1 MSRMWR
7 RAPADTLCGGCR
19 NRTIERGEPAIYIK
33 VNPQVTRELIRCQN
47 CAGEAPPELPEL
59 MEAGGIET
67 SGFTAIGKA
76 APRRTRGA
84 LKELARKEWTPYRD
98 PGEEG

>member
-7 RAPADTLCGGCR
+7 RAPAGTLCGRCNGE
-19 NRTIERGEPAIYIK
+19 IERGDPVIYIK

-76 APRRTRGA
+76 APKRRTRGA
-84 LKELARKEWTPYRD
+84 LKELARKEWMPYREA
-98 PGEEG
+98 GEEG